1 MTKGRKMEPRPSN
14 TKGSLSFSSGAMDSK
29 SLAKNSSGSL
39 ALVRGLRRGAR
50 RRRLGVARARRRPRV
65 RTRARASGPGPAGRL
80 GASRLCGVIAPRA
93 RTRRRRPARGAG
105 VVTHSSTRRRRDRG
119 LLAAEPR
126 TVGAQTSARPSER
139 ERHAV
144 FGPGEALRRERAA
157 GHDSTLSF
165 TIAAAAKT
173 AVFIIVTARGC
184 FSMAEPSSA
193 SMLARART

>member
-105 VVTHSSTRRRRDRG
+105 VVTPLNS
-119 LLAAEPR
+119 AA
-126 TVGAQTSARPSER
+126 ARPRAPRSGASNR
-139 ERHAV
+139 GSADV
-144 FGPGEALRRERAA
+144 GSSVRERAPCGFWSRGSAASRA
-157 GHDSTLSF
+157 GGGTSLTRWVSRSLWPP
-165 TIAAAAKT
+165 
-173 AVFIIVTARGC
+173 R
-184 FSMAEPSSA
+184 PRSS
-193 SMLARART
+193 SL